1 MQGFHCA
8 TCGEYHDELPTTF
21 GAPAPAAW
29 YDLPQAEREQRA
41 PLSSDQC
48 IIDDTHHFVLG
59 RLEIP
64 IIGSP
69 EPFVWLTWVTVSEA
83 DFYRTSELW
92 ETPGREREPP
102 YAARVQSEFPYE
114 VSTLNLKATLQTQAL
129 GDRPLVFVD
138 AGDHPLALQQNTGIT
153 HDQARQLAERCLHP

>member
-1 MQGFHCA
+1 M
-8 TCGEYHDELPTTF
+8 
-21 GAPAPAAW
+21 
-29 YDLPQAEREQRA
+29 
-41 PLSSDQC
+41 
-48 IIDDTHHFVLG
+48 LG

-64 IIGSP
+64 IIRLT